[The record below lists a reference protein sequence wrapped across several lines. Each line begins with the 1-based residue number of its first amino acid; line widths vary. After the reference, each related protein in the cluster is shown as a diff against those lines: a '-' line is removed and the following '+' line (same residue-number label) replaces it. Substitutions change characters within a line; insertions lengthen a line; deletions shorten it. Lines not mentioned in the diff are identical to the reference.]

1 MGKEVGVLR
10 CQSKKKT
17 KFLVARRNIQEMC
30 QFVSLRKKNKYK
42 QENEIRKQKRKR
54 KGEEERGEEGEEGK
68 KKK

>member
-1 MGKEVGVLR
+1 MSV
-10 CQSKKKT
+10 KKKN
-17 KFLVARRNIQEMC
+17 KVSGGQEEYPRDVSVC
-30 QFVSLRKKNKYK
+30 QFKKKNKYK

>member
-1 MGKEVGVLR
+1 MSV
-10 CQSKKKT
+10 KKKT

-54 KGEEERGEEGEEGK
+54 RRGKRRGGRRRKEKEVRQ
-68 KKK
+68 